1 MNRWRLAALAV
12 LLLAVAGIGGCFL
25 FPNHAPVASFTVEQN
40 ADTPDPMVVVLDASG
55 STDPDNDEIVEYMW
69 AFEEEGV
76 TIIPPVAPLG
86 TTMTVADKVLTVR
99 YVVETT
105 DSKVELVV
113 VDSNGAMSDPLSKEI
128 QVPLPE

>member
-1 MNRWRLAALAV
+1 MSLAV
-12 LLLAVAGIGGCFL
+12 LLMAVIAVGGCFL
-25 FPNHAPVASFTVEQN
+25 FPNNPPVASFTVTRSVDFDDLDSQL
-40 ADTPDPMVVVLDASG
+40 VVVLDASG
-55 STDPDNDEIVEYMW
+55 STDPDGDEIVKYMW
-69 AFEEEGV
+69 VFEEDGV
-76 TIIPPVAPLG
+76 TIIPPIAPLG

>member
-86 TTMTVADKVLTVR
+86 TTMTVVDKVLTVK

-113 VDSNGAMSDPLSKEI
+113 VDSNG
-128 QVPLPE
+128 

>member
-69 AFEEEGV
+69 AFEEESV

-86 TTMTVADKVLTVR
+86 TTMTVVDKVLTVK

-113 VDSNGAMSDPLSKEI
+113 VDSNGARSDPVSKEI
-128 QVPLPE
+128 QVPVPE